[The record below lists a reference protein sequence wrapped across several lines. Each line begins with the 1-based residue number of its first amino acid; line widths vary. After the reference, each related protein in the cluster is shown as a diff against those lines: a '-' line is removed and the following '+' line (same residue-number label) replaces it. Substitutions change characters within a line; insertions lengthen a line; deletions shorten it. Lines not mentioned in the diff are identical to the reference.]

1 MSQDRR
7 RVFTTDFKLEAVRM
21 VRDRGFSVSE
31 VCESV
36 GVGETALR
44 RWLIQYDAEQL
55 GQRGPGRPISP
66 EQQRIR
72 QLEAELHQVRL
83 DNELLKK
90 ASAFFARELK

>member
-1 MSQDRR
+1 MTKIRR
-7 RVFTTDFKLEAVRM
+7 REFTSEFKLEAVRM
-21 VRDRGFSVSE
+21 VRDKGFSVAE

-44 RWLIQYDAEQL
+44 RWLVQYDAEVL
-55 GQRGPGRPISP
+55 GQPGLGKPLTP

-72 QLEAELHQVRL
+72 QLEMELRQAKL